1 LPAELRVDGLL
12 GVTVLEHF
20 RTTLEFPQ
28 ALLVLR

>member
-1 LPAELRVDGLL
+1 VDGLL